1 MIANGELYQT
11 VILGPCDSPMISC
24 LKILNSSEV
33 MAYYKQILLCFVLL
47 QNTGYINTILADAN
61 GPVPSEDE

>member
-24 LKILNSSEV
+24 LKILNSPEV

-47 QNTGYINTILADAN
+47 
-61 GPVPSEDE
+61 